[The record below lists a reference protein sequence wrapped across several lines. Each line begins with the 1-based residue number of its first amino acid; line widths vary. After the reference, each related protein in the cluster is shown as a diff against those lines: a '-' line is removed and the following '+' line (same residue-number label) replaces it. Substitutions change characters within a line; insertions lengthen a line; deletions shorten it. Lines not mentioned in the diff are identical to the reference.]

1 MTKFSL
7 KVYRCLCT
15 VVLSVDWPLAQVG
28 HLLCDLLSV
37 TETRCGGLEV
47 LALLGY
53 GLETVREQSCMR
65 GHMQGTEALPGME
78 EDHFALSR
86 PADPPAVCSHMK

>member
-1 MTKFSL
+1 M
-7 KVYRCLCT
+7 
-15 VVLSVDWPLAQVG
+15 DWPLAQVG